1 MILNPGKTL
10 ALLAYS
16 NNKQTGGLRIYFSEN
31 SPGNFT
37 FVTLP
42 LELPEE
48 TNLHLWKFCAKLCD
62 TS

>member
-10 ALLAYS
+10 ALSAYS